1 MTPSAIPV
9 VLKDREPATSIT
21 TNLHRA
27 HRVVSHPRAFHRG
40 PMTFPFVIIEA
51 HAFSLVVTVLA
62 EDGITDRL
70 LANDNSS
77 GTDTGIILVALLFQI
92 TTAAELPVLV
102 VVFASPCS
110 AILENQDMRRPRIG
124 EHSPVVGSDLPACW
138 NRTGIIT

>member
-62 EDGITDRL
+62 EDGITDL
-70 LANDNSS
+70 
-77 GTDTGIILVALLFQI
+77 
-92 TTAAELPVLV
+92 TASFLIP
-102 VVFASPCS
+102 
-110 AILENQDMRRPRIG
+110 
-124 EHSPVVGSDLPACW
+124 
-138 NRTGIIT
+138 